1 MSVGPL
7 SAVSPSAMYRHS
19 ALESPGEHIKI
30 LDLGDESLE
39 MLSNRT
45 FCSDGNV
52 LLSVLSGTVTTSH
65 MSLWSI
71 SNVAGVTKELKF

>member
-7 SAVSPSAMYRHS
+7 SAVSPSVMCRHS

-39 MLSNRT
+39 TTLSFGKQCSPIELSAVMAM
-45 FCSDGNV
+45 FCY
-52 LLSVLSGTVTTSH
+52 LCCL
-65 MSLWSI
+65 
-71 SNVAGVTKELKF
+71 AQ